1 MQTQELF
8 VSVAIIDQ
16 IISVV
21 VVVVGGGGGAAIF
34 LIKELRTGMCGTFL
48 YFGEQILHTREQVLQ
63 TRGQVLPTRL

>member
-21 VVVVGGGGGAAIF
+21 VGGGGGGGAAIF